1 MRLWKIEVPK
11 APIAKYYDEVV
22 REYSKHDSVII
33 EGEILHP
40 ETELGAYTLVPE
52 AGISRD
58 HLLLIEHKVSSRS
71 GAHFALM
78 EQDQEEEHK
87 FENHELH
94 DAGVEELLQKPE
106 SLRYLEIP
114 LEKLFSKTSSRGLT
128 GLSNLG
134 NTCFMNSALQCLSNT
149 PGLTQYF
156 LLGLWKREINSRNVM
171 GSKGRVSTA
180 YAELM
185 EDMWLGKRERAQP
198 TTLKRAIGDIAP
210 QFRGYNQQDSY
221 DLFNC
226 LIDTVHEDL
235 NRVLD
240 KPYTNIPDSDGR
252 EDSVVSKEH
261 WEVFLKR
268 NRSVVVDLFYGQYK
282 SRLICQKCDFVS
294 NTFDPFLALTIP
306 IPAYKIIRLKIIYF
320 PLNMANEGGVKALEI
335 SMSAH
340 SSAQDLKDKIKETFN
355 TRNELLLYTINKQN
369 KPSEKIRQREMM
381 SQFTSYTI
389 GAYSYNTEQ
398 ILREPEHQAKEIYI
412 TGLSH
417 FRSTKR
423 FFMFSGEEQVGNGLQ
438 ILIHK
443 SFSQKDIE
451 VSIFRMVLPL
461 LKLPSSLVKHDLRTR
476 LETNQYDLEDLE
488 TAHSVLFVESEYG
501 ENNFYK
507 LNLESKFDDRM
518 KCPICKTNHKEHCTF
533 DLNRMK
539 PGATYN
545 EFLETL
551 HDKYDPELRIDWV
564 QTGEYDLSL
573 LDSPEKKK
581 IGSTRKSGTIQLEDC
596 LNAFREE
603 EMLQGDNKWYCGK
616 CKDHVEALK
625 KMDVYRL
632 PNILVIQLKRFIKK
646 ESGNSMF

>member
-1 MRLWKIEVPK
+1 MSGDGDLPGSISNHNLLVEDEKLPSYKWAPEYQGWLDQNMKDGLMEDIDFMILSVDVWKLLETHYGGNLIKRYAAKEDENSMDCIVEVNLQKLFAFDIPKDNKQPCEVEAILVPKTYTLADLKKLVLKLRNVRSGQSMRLWKIEVPK

-114 LEKLFSKTSSRGLT
+114 LEKLFSKTSSKGLT

-268 NRSVVVDLFYGQYK
+268 NRSVVVDLFYG
-282 SRLICQKCDFVS
+282 
-294 NTFDPFLALTIP
+294 
-306 IPAYKIIRLKIIYF
+306 
-320 PLNMANEGGVKALEI
+320 
-335 SMSAH
+335 
-340 SSAQDLKDKIKETFN
+340 
-355 TRNELLLYTINKQN
+355 
-369 KPSEKIRQREMM
+369 
-381 SQFTSYTI
+381 
-389 GAYSYNTEQ
+389 
-398 ILREPEHQAKEIYI
+398 
-412 TGLSH
+412 
-417 FRSTKR
+417 
-423 FFMFSGEEQVGNGLQ
+423 
-438 ILIHK
+438 
-443 SFSQKDIE
+443 
-451 VSIFRMVLPL
+451 
-461 LKLPSSLVKHDLRTR
+461 
-476 LETNQYDLEDLE
+476 
-488 TAHSVLFVESEYG
+488 
-501 ENNFYK
+501 
-507 LNLESKFDDRM
+507 
-518 KCPICKTNHKEHCTF
+518 
-533 DLNRMK
+533 
-539 PGATYN
+539 
-545 EFLETL
+545 
-551 HDKYDPELRIDWV
+551 
-564 QTGEYDLSL
+564 
-573 LDSPEKKK
+573 
-581 IGSTRKSGTIQLEDC
+581 
-596 LNAFREE
+596 
-603 EMLQGDNKWYCGK
+603 
-616 CKDHVEALK
+616 
-625 KMDVYRL
+625 
-632 PNILVIQLKRFIKK
+632 
-646 ESGNSMF
+646 